1 MNKQEI
7 EKAIEYFRAGNKVS
21 KKFFERRLK
30 DEYSVYI
37 YNYRNAGN
45 GSCNNVCIM
54 QGK

>member
-1 MNKQEI
+1 MGRTTE
-7 EKAIEYFRAGNKVS
+7 AIQVAAMATKYQKV
-21 KKFFERRLK
+21 FERRLK

-45 GSCNNVCIM
+45 GRRNNVCIM